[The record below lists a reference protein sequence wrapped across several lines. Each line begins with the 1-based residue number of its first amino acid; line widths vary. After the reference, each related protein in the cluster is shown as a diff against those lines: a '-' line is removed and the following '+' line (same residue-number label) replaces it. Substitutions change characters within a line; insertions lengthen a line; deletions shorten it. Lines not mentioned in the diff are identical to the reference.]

1 MTKRSSYLIGRKSV
15 IIVVIIIAVIVSS
28 YYIVWSITKPS
39 PFVTNSGKL
48 LDKFGIL
55 AIYPTKL
62 GGVWPIPKVMGYSI
76 PNPI

>member
-15 IIVVIIIAVIVSS
+15 IIVIAVIVSS

-48 LDKFGIL
+48 LDEFGIL
-55 AIYPTKL
+55 AMYPTKL
-62 GGVWPIPKVMGYSI
+62 GGRDGL
-76 PNPI
+76 

>member
-39 PFVTNSGKL
+39 PIVTNSGML

-62 GGVWPIPKVMGYSI
+62 GGRGWDIQSQIQY
-76 PNPI
+76 N